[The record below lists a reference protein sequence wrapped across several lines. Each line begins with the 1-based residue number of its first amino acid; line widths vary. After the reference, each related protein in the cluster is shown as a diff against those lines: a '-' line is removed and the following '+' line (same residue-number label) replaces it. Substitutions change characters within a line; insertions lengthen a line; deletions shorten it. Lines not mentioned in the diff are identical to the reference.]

1 MQMIITE
8 KRQAE
13 GVLLLKNIFSGL
25 FPVLTVVAYT
35 NHLLPLNTLAWSS
48 LVATILFAVVLTVKK
63 GWRKNVAN
71 IKAIRDVALAV
82 LFIAIGYH
90 VLFYIALSFTSP
102 QNVALIGLTEAAFSF
117 IIIGLI
123 AKKEPVSITHLVGAM
138 LMLFAAGIILFNNAQ
153 ASLNIGDLLMLCAAA
168 IAPIGNI
175 FAKRALH
182 QVSIFYLMFL
192 RSLAG
197 AIIFFCASMIF
208 EKIVPLE
215 VVVKSLP
222 YLLYSGLIFLGL
234 MKVVNLFS
242 FKKTSVTHT
251 IAFNSLAPVF
261 TFIFAWI
268 ILKNA
273 PTTIQIF
280 AIIPSLVGLFLLT
293 TAKQKQT
300 QYGFEKCND

>member
-1 MQMIITE
+1 MIITE
-8 KRQAE
+8 KREAE
-13 GVLLLKNIFSGL
+13 GILLLKNIFSGL

-48 LVATILFAVVLTVKK
+48 LVATILFAIILTVKK
-63 GWRKNVAN
+63 GWKKNIAN

-90 VLFYIALSFTSP
+90 VLYYIALSFTSP

-123 AKKEPVSITHLVGAM
+123 AKKEPVSATHLVGAM
-138 LMLFAAGIILFNNAQ
+138 LMLFAAGIILFNNTQ

-192 RSLAG
+192 RSLTG
-197 AIIFFCASMIF
+197 AIIFFCASVIF
-208 EKIVPLE
+208 EKTVPLD
-215 VVVKSLP
+215 VIIKSLP

-273 PTTIQIF
+273 PTTIQMF
-280 AIIPSLVGLFLLT
+280 AIIPSFIGLFLLT
-293 TAKQKQT
+293 TSKQKQT
-300 QYGFEKCND
+300 RYGFEKAV

>member
-1 MQMIITE
+1 MIISE

-13 GVLLLKNIFSGL
+13 GILLLKNIFSGL
-25 FPVLTVVAYT
+25 FPVLTVVAYA
-35 NHLLPLNTLAWSS
+35 NHLSPLNTLAWSYF
-48 LVATILFAVVLTVKK
+48 VATIFFAIILTIKK
-63 GWRKNVAN
+63 EWKKNIAN
-71 IKAIRDVALAV
+71 VQAIRDVVLAV

-90 VLFYIALSFTSP
+90 VLYYIALSFTSP

-123 AKKEPVSITHLVGAM
+123 AKKEPVSISHLLGAM

-153 ASLNIGDLLMLCAAA
+153 ASLNIGDLLMLFAAI

-182 QVSIFYLMFL
+182 QVSLFYLMFL

-197 AIIFFCASMIF
+197 IIIFLCASIIF
-208 EKIVPLE
+208 EKSVPFE
-215 VVVKSLP
+215 VIIKSSP
-222 YLLYSGLIFLGL
+222 YLLYSGLVFLGL
-234 MKVVNLFS
+234 MKIVNLFS

-251 IAFNSLAPVF
+251 ISFNSLAPVF
-261 TFIFAWI
+261 TFIFTWI

-273 PTTIQIF
+273 PNAIQIF
-280 AIIPSLVGLFLLT
+280 AIIPSLFGLFLLT

-300 QYGFEKCND
+300 TYGFEKIN

>member
-1 MQMIITE
+1 MIISE

-13 GVLLLKNIFSGL
+13 GVLFLKNIFSGL

-35 NHLLPLNTLAWSS
+35 SHLSPLNTLAWSYF
-48 LVATILFAVVLTVKK
+48 VATIFFAIILTVKREWK
-63 GWRKNVAN
+63 KNITNVQ
-71 IKAIRDVALAV
+71 AIRDVALAV

-90 VLFYIALSFTSP
+90 VLYYISLSFTSP
-102 QNVALIGLTEAAFSF
+102 QNVALISLTEAAFSF

-123 AKKEPVSITHLVGAM
+123 TKKEPVSIKHLLGAM
-138 LMLFAAGIILFNNAQ
+138 LMLLAAGIVLFNNAQ
-153 ASLNIGDLLMLCAAA
+153 ASLNIGDLLILCAAI

-175 FAKRALH
+175 FAKGALH
-182 QVSIFYLMFL
+182 QISIFYLMFI

-197 AIIFFCASMIF
+197 AIIFLCASIIF
-208 EKIVPLE
+208 EKSVPLE
-215 VVVKSLP
+215 IIIKSLP

-273 PTTIQIF
+273 PSIVQIF
-280 AIIPSLVGLFLLT
+280 AIIPSFIGLFLLT

-300 QYGFEKCND
+300 AYGFEK